1 MPAYHACTAFDVM
14 HRLNIHLQFFGA
26 GTADPNL
33 EAFNKS
39 ACGAAE
45 QVWRRSKSLLWG
57 GEAGTANPNLESF
70 KKLRAGPH
78 SKSGGVQKSPLGG
91 KVLAQPIQ
99 IWRRSPKIAC
109 GATTNAKTFKNNPLG
124 ERGRHSK
131 SKSGDIQKVIE
142 RMRGDFSL
150 AQTMI

>member
-99 IWRRSPKIAC
+99 IWRRSPKIAR
-109 GATTNAKTFKNNPLG
+109 GATQQMRRRSKTILWGSGAGTANPSLETFK
-124 ERGRHSK
+124 K
-131 SKSGDIQKVIE
+131 SLSACVGISVWLKQ
-142 RMRGDFSL
+142 
-150 AQTMI
+150 